1 MELSY
6 AKKETDNQKE
16 KLEMTE
22 SFLKGQLDTVKK
34 ELASSKGK
42 LLASKKD
49 ISILNK
55 SKIELEEQLFAT
67 KDKLNTANN
76 EIMRLRNLKWYQ
88 KLFGKG

>member
-1 MELSY
+1 MELAY
-6 AKKETDNQKE
+6 AKKETDNQKD

-22 SFLKGQLDTVKK
+22 SFLKEQLDTVKK

>member
-34 ELASSKGK
+34 ELASSNGK
-42 LLASKKD
+42 LLASKKN
-49 ISILNK
+49 IATLNK

-76 EIMRLRNLKWYQ
+76 EIIRLRNLKWYQ
-88 KLFGKG
+88 KLFGKQ